1 MTWHAFKSAYQ
12 GALTHPFIAS
22 EYMLTINVMS
32 FSWIKVTQ
40 LVFSM
45 EQSKGELRCV
55 CKLQCPFQATWMYK
69 SNVKELGE
77 EELYF
82 LTVKLI
88 ASWQMSC
95 SYDIAKIKFIRKD
108 ESKSISLFYKCQ
120 KLMCIIN
127 LVLLSVF
134 EMASFRDWV
143 SSQVNKVFATHVWGP
158 EFEFSELRKR
168 ARYRNTC
175 INFPCL
181 EDRHRKL
188 SEAS

>member
-1 MTWHAFKSAYQ
+1 
-12 GALTHPFIAS
+12 
-22 EYMLTINVMS
+22 MLTINVMS
-32 FSWIKVTQ
+32 FSRIKVTQ
-40 LVFSM
+40 LVSSM

-55 CKLQCPFQATWMYK
+55 CELQCPFQATWMYK

-77 EELYF
+77 ELYF
-82 LTVKLI
+82 LAVKLI
-88 ASWQMSC
+88 ASWQMPC
-95 SYDIAKIKFIRKD
+95 FYDKAKIKFIRKE
-108 ESKSISLFYKCQ
+108 ESKNISLSYNCQ
-120 KLMCIIN
+120 KLMCNIN

-134 EMASFRDWV
+134 EMTNFRDWV
-143 SSQVNKVFATHVWGP
+143 SSQVNKVFATHMWGP

-181 EDRHRKL
+181 EDRSRKL